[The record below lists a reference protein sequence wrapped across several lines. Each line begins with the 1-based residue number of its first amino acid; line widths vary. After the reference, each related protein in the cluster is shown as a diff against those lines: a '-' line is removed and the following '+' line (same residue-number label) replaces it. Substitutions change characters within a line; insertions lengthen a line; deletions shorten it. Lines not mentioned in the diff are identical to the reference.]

1 MIRQHRAALQVK
13 AAAQRAEMAE
23 LVQPWRAPFRF
34 ADWVVALTRLARTQ
48 PLAIT
53 LLMGLLMRLECVGW
67 AFVVG
72 LAHLSNF
79 YRYALERPFLISK
92 TIRCWIRGA

>member
-1 MIRQHRAALQVK
+1 MNTCLGMIRQHRAALQVK

-53 LLMGLLMRLECVGW
+53 LLMGLLMRMGHGHWSVWAGRLWSGW
-67 AFVVG
+67 
-72 LAHLSNF
+72 HI
-79 YRYALERPFLISK
+79 YRTFIDMRSK
-92 TIRCWIRGA
+92 DRS